1 MQPAKV
7 LSQIKVIKNK
17 NFYPHEE
24 LLKICKEFNQD
35 EACAIL
41 TKKIGM
47 YMDSVK
53 IYLKLLKQDLDI
65 KRFRKEL
72 YYLD

>member
-1 MQPAKV
+1 

-17 NFYPHEE
+17 HFYPHEE